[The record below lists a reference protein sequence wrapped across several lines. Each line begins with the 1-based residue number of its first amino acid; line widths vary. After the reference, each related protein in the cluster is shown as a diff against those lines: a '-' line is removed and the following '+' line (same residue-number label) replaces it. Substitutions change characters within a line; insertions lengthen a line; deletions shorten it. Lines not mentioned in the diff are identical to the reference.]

1 MKVHLKILDRYILK
15 DLIVSFLFTLTIFTF
30 VLFTGTLFKIIQ
42 LFIGKISLL
51 FVVKFFLFSVPYL
64 LSYAMPLAFLTA
76 TLLVFGHL
84 SAESEITA
92 MKACGVSMLR
102 IIIGPVVMSVI
113 LTMICLLIN
122 DIVLPFCHY
131 ELRLLKKEISTKSPA
146 SLMEPGVVIDHF
158 DGYKIYID
166 ETDGDKMKNIS
177 IQQKV
182 EGSYPRFIKAEKGL
196 FEVDVEQKKLI
207 LRLYDVLLEQQQK
220 ENDNTGESSFIH
232 ARMGV
237 VPIEL
242 RLDSDYTG
250 GRKARRRT
258 KDYTIGQLWH
268 QKKELEKQIQK
279 SDRFATEIKRKRV
292 SKILTAI
299 NTRLSLAFS
308 CLGLLFIGVALGI
321 RTHRSEKTVGIPISL
336 SLFAVHY
343 GFTLFGKALSEKPAF
358 HPEIIVWL
366 PNIFLFMIG
375 SFLLYKIAC
384 R

>member
-1 MKVHLKILDRYILK
+1 MLKMKILDKYILK
-15 DLIVSFLFTLTIFTF
+15 DLIMSFLFTLTIFTF
-30 VLFTGTLFKIIQ
+30 VLFTGTLFQMIQ
-42 LFIGKISLL
+42 LFIGKISLVFL
-51 FVVKFFLFSVPYL
+51 LKFFIFSVPYL

-92 MKACGVSMLR
+92 MKACGVNMLR
-102 IIIGPVVMSVI
+102 LILGPVIMSIV
-113 LTMICLLIN
+113 LTSICLFIN

-131 ELRLLKKEISTKSPA
+131 ELRKLKREISTKSPA
-146 SLMEPGVVIDHF
+146 SLIESGVVIDHF
-158 DGYKIYID
+158 DGYQIYID

-177 IQQKV
+177 IQQQV
-182 EGSYPRFIKAEKGL
+182 DGSSPRFIKAERGAFK
-196 FEVDVEQKKLI
+196 VDIDRKKLI
-207 LRLYDVLLEQQQK
+207 LTLYDVLLEQQQK
-220 ENDNTGESSFIH
+220 EKDDSGNPTFIH

-242 RLDSDYTG
+242 NLDSDYTG
-250 GRKARRRT
+250 RRKTHKRT
-258 KDYTIGQLWH
+258 KDYTIRELWH
-268 QKKELEKQIQK
+268 QKKDLEKQVRSAGGVAMVMQK
-279 SDRFATEIKRKRV
+279 KRI

-308 CLGLLFIGVALGI
+308 CLGLLFVGVALGI

-343 GFTLFGKALSEKPAF
+343 GFTLFGKALSDKPAF
-358 HPEIIVWL
+358 HPELIVWL
-366 PNIFLFMIG
+366 PNIFLFAIG
-375 SFLLYKIAC
+375 FVLLYKIAC